1 MDKPML
7 LMLDLFHVHHIQ
19 SIEELAIVQLK
30 FYHEVVHLILNQWK
44 KNNKFNR
51 TIKRLTKMSN
61 GVGFE

>member
-30 FYHEVVHLILNQWK
+30 FYHEVV
-44 KNNKFNR
+44 R